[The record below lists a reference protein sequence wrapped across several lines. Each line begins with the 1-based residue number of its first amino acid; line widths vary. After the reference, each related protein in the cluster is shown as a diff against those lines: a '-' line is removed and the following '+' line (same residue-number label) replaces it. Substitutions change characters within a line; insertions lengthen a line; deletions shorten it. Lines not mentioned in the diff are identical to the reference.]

1 MPVIGQTLSHYKILG
16 PLGKGAMGEVL
27 AAEDV
32 RLGRRVAV
40 KLLPAELCSDP
51 AAVERFERE
60 ARIIS
65 GLNHPNICTLHD
77 IGAHDGTQFMVMEL
91 LEGETLGA
99 GIARGPLDLDQ
110 LLGFGADVAG
120 ALDAAHRQGVVHR
133 DIKPANLFV
142 TTGGAIKVLDFGVA
156 KLSDLAT
163 GLDVT
168 RGGTD
173 QLTSVGTAIGTVAYM
188 SPEQARGEAIDGRSD
203 LFSLGVVLYEMAT
216 GGLPFP
222 GATAA
227 VVFEGIL
234 GKTPSP
240 PSSRRAGLPAEFDRV
255 VLRALDKD
263 PALRYQTAADLR
275 AELKRLQRETSTVP
289 RAPAL
294 ETAARPRRWW
304 WLVAPLATA
313 GVMAGVFAWQSA
325 RTPALADKDLVLLAD
340 LTNRTGDTMFD
351 DTLGEALKVQL
362 RQSPFL
368 NLVPEQRVQATL
380 RMMERPMDTAVDD
393 AVGREVCQ
401 RVGARAL
408 LTSTIAS
415 LGNSYV
421 ITLRALDCVTGD
433 ILAER
438 QTEASRKEE
447 VLKQL
452 GDTTSSFRE
461 QLGES
466 LASIKRYDASV
477 EMATT
482 SSLEALKAYS
492 QALMARRT
500 QGDRAALPLFRR
512 AVELDPDFA
521 LAHARLGTSYSNV
534 RDTVNSKRHTT
545 RAFEL
550 RDRVSALERL
560 YIEARYYDT
569 VAADSAKAVE
579 AYRVTIATFPSDYAS
594 RVNLALLLKEQGEED
609 EPMALLSEA
618 TKLSPEE
625 PNARLNLAR
634 LYVDAGRFDEGRKE
648 LAQVLTLRDD
658 GEARALLMTI
668 AVLSGD
674 AALEAAQVAWAKG
687 HDDPK
692 ESVPVLWGVAVYRGQ
707 VREAE
712 RALDELERVF
722 GAAGLPAVVANYR
735 ANMAVSLA
743 MLQLTERARAQLAR
757 LPGDGS
763 GDGTAAERVVAA
775 SLLRDAAAA
784 KRALTVA
791 LRGLPDD
798 ANGRAAS
805 GTLKALAQYAGGD
818 AGGALATL
826 GTVRYHS
833 READRVALHGLCAL
847 ETRRFDDAVRDF
859 EWLRDQGRRD
869 LSPFPGVARYALAQ
883 TFEAAGRTSEART
896 AYADLLTFWRTAD
909 RDLPFVTGAT
919 KALARLGS

>member
-16 PLGKGAMGEVL
+16 PLGKGAMGEVF

-65 GLNHPNICTLHD
+65 GLNHPNICPLHD

-255 VLRALDKD
+255 LRALDKD

-304 WLVAPLATA
+304 WLAAPLATA

-340 LTNRTGDTMFD
+340 LTNRTGDTKFD

-500 QGDRAALPLFRR
+500 QGDRAA
-512 AVELDPDFA
+512 
-521 LAHARLGTSYSNV
+521 S
-534 RDTVNSKRHTT
+534 
-545 RAFEL
+545 
-550 RDRVSALERL
+550 
-560 YIEARYYDT
+560 
-569 VAADSAKAVE
+569 
-579 AYRVTIATFPSDYAS
+579 
-594 RVNLALLLKEQGEED
+594 
-609 EPMALLSEA
+609 
-618 TKLSPEE
+618 
-625 PNARLNLAR
+625 
-634 LYVDAGRFDEGRKE
+634 
-648 LAQVLTLRDD
+648 
-658 GEARALLMTI
+658 
-668 AVLSGD
+668 
-674 AALEAAQVAWAKG
+674 
-687 HDDPK
+687 
-692 ESVPVLWGVAVYRGQ
+692 
-707 VREAE
+707 
-712 RALDELERVF
+712 
-722 GAAGLPAVVANYR
+722 
-735 ANMAVSLA
+735 
-743 MLQLTERARAQLAR
+743 
-757 LPGDGS
+757 
-763 GDGTAAERVVAA
+763 
-775 SLLRDAAAA
+775 
-784 KRALTVA
+784 
-791 LRGLPDD
+791 
-798 ANGRAAS
+798 
-805 GTLKALAQYAGGD
+805 
-818 AGGALATL
+818 GGALATL